1 MSRLTPLPF
10 QERHIAALVARFQ
23 AQRDN
28 YARLTDPH
36 ELAKLRKLSAAVLLQ
51 APTGTGKTLIAT
63 EVAARF
69 SELERVVWFWFAPYA
84 TLIDQATAGLRRQ
97 APQLKILNI
106 QHQRTPD
113 ELAPGALFVITWQT
127 VATKTRESRL
137 ARVTGDDG
145 LSVDDLIA
153 QARDLGLRI
162 GAVVDEAH
170 HGFVK
175 AREAYRFFTDVLQ
188 PDYALLMTAT
198 PKDSDIARFAEATGY
213 RVGDAADWVGIT
225 RYEGCQAGLLK
236 LGVKTARFIARND
249 DDAALV
255 DFEEL
260 ALRQCADMHR
270 HLKTVL
276 TEQGIGLTPLML
288 VQVPD
293 GGAAVQKARDYLT
306 GPLKFAPSAVR
317 VHVAD
322 EPDPNLQ
329 ALAQDPSV
337 EVLVFKMAIA
347 MGFDAPRAF
356 TLAALRGARDANFGI
371 QVVGRILRVHSQL
384 QRRTDLPP
392 ILNHGYV
399 FLANS
404 EAQEGLT
411 SAANA
416 INRIEAR
423 TADAAPE
430 TVVTYTQDSSFV
442 QVVKTGQTASIFPPS
457 PEPTPDEAVPDTES
471 GAASDDTRPPNTAP
485 PEPHTPDFFPELT
498 ELARTAPTPDTQTGP
513 TPLVRAFMLDA
524 QAQYDYPLR
533 IKDLPPLMT
542 EFMPPNPD
550 GFEEQLVSFIDFS
563 PVLVYRHSSQTK
575 LIQRTLD
582 IFAEAE
588 SPEDVDIDASLSV
601 VVIAQRARQ
610 IAFEYEEDGVD
621 RREFLKALLKR
632 FRDALDAK
640 GIPLPDS
647 EEELTQQLEL
657 VLFRNPNLIRQA
669 HKRCR
674 ASQIQLQP
682 VTLPAVQR
690 FNDPPEP
697 AKRNLYGLFPPDLS
711 VEEKR
716 FALILDTAPEVVWWH
731 RNPVRKPESVALY
744 EWSSG
749 VGFFPDFLVAVQ
761 GRKTGDGVA
770 LVEFKG
776 PHLQQYDKEKAGA
789 VHAHYGRVF
798 MVGAGDRD
806 RKELR
811 LFRLVAG
818 ELEDDGLFEVIR
830 LRYD

>member
-1 MSRLTPLPF
+1 MSRLTPLSF

-28 YARLTDPH
+28 YARLTDPR

-51 APTGTGKTLIAT
+51 APTGIGKTLIAT

-84 TLIDQATAGLRRQ
+84 TLIDQAAASLRRQ
-97 APQLKILNI
+97 APQLKILDI
-106 QHQRTPD
+106 QYQRTPD

-127 VATKTRESRL
+127 VATKTKESRL

-153 QARDLGLRI
+153 LARDLGLRI

-175 AREAYRFFTDVLQ
+175 AREAYRFFTEVLQ

-213 RVGDAADWVGIT
+213 QVGDATNWASVT
-225 RYEGCQAGLLK
+225 RYEGYQAGLLK
-236 LGVKTARFIARND
+236 LGVKTARFLTRND
-249 DDAALV
+249 DEAALV
-255 DFEEL
+255 DFEEV
-260 ALRQCADMHR
+260 ALSQCAAMHR
-270 HLKTVL
+270 HLKAVL
-276 TEQGIGLTPLML
+276 DEQGIGLTPLML
-288 VQVPD
+288 VQVPN
-293 GGAAVQKARDYLT
+293 GGAALQKARDYLT
-306 GPLKFAPSAVR
+306 GPLKFAPSAVK

-356 TLAALRGARDANFGI
+356 TLAALRGTRDANFGI
-371 QVVGRILRVHSQL
+371 QVVGRIMRVHSRL

-411 SAANA
+411 GAAAA
-416 INRIEAR
+416 INRIQAR
-423 TADAAPE
+423 TADTAPE
-430 TVVTYTQDSSFV
+430 TVVTYIQDSSFV

-457 PEPTPDEAVPDTES
+457 PEPTPDDAETDTES
-471 GAASDDTRPPNTAP
+471 GATSDDTRPLNAAP
-485 PEPHTPDFFPELT
+485 PELHTPDFFPDLA
-498 ELARTAPTPDTQTGP
+498 ELARTTPTPDTQPGP
-513 TPLVRAFMLDA
+513 TALVRAFTLDA

-542 EFMPPNPD
+542 EVMPPNPD

-563 PVLVYRHSSQTK
+563 RVLIDRERRRTQLV
-575 LIQRTLD
+575 QRTLD
-582 IFAEAE
+582 IFADT
-588 SPEDVDIDASLSV
+588 PTPDDEDIWAGMSV
-601 VVIAQRARQ
+601 VGIAQRARQ
-610 IAFEYEEDGVD
+610 IAFEYGDVD
-621 RREFLKALLKR
+621 SRQFLQALRRR
-632 FRDALDAK
+632 FRDALETGGFD
-640 GIPLPDS
+640 LPESD
-647 EEELTQQLEL
+647 EELTQQLEL
-657 VLFRNPNLIRQA
+657 VLVRNPNLIRQA

-682 VTLPAVQR
+682 VTLPAVHQS
-690 FNDPPEP
+690 DYPLEP
-697 AKRNLYGLFPPDLS
+697 AKRNLYGIFPADLS
-711 VEEKR
+711 PDELR
-716 FALILDTAPEVVWWH
+716 FTEILDTSPEVVWWH

-744 EWSSG
+744 QWSSG
-749 VGFFPDFLVAVQ
+749 LGFFPDFLVAVQ

-789 VHAHYGRVF
+789 VHPHYGRVF
-798 MVGAGDRD
+798 MVGAGNRD
-806 RKELR
+806 RRELR
-811 LFRLVAG
+811 LFRLVGG
-818 ELEDDGLFEVIR
+818 ELEDDGLFEVMR
-830 LRYD
+830 LRHD